1 MFLYALRAPESKRQY
16 PRRLKVFLDYLTDK
30 GELECSSSLEDEC
43 KEFLI
48 KTKENPKWANS
59 QLMEFILFERNR
71 AERGDIVV
79 TTIRNYLKA
88 TKLFLEMNSDVPLVN
103 WKRVIKCLPTP
114 KNTANDRAPTIE
126 EIKKLIDYPDRRIKP
141 IILCMV
147 SGGFRIGAWDYLQQK
162 HVTPI
167 KDKAGHIVA
176 AKMVIYATEPEEYFC
191 FITPEAY
198 DALNE
203 WMEFRKNSGEDVTEE
218 SFLMRDIWSSTEFD
232 TFKNSTLGL
241 VKYPKKLK
249 STGIKSLIER
259 AMRSQ
264 GLAKPLPKGVRRRAW
279 KSGHGYRKFFKTQA
293 EQEMKPANVEL
304 LSGRDIGISQSYYKP
319 TEHQLLEDYMNAIS
333 LLTINDEYR
342 LRKRVY
348 ELSEKEKESEYIIR
362 GKLEEKDKQ
371 IESLK
376 EDELNTAEAIAA
388 ISDRLAKALEDI
400 ELLKQK
406 R

>member
-1 MFLYALRAPESKRQY
+1 
-16 PRRLKVFLDYLTDK
+16 
-30 GELECSSSLEDEC
+30 
-43 KEFLI
+43 
-48 KTKENPKWANS
+48 
-59 QLMEFILFERNR
+59 
-71 AERGDIVV
+71 
-79 TTIRNYLKA
+79 
-88 TKLFLEMNSDVPLVN
+88 
-103 WKRVIKCLPTP
+103 
-114 KNTANDRAPTIE
+114 
-126 EIKKLIDYPDRRIKP
+126 
-141 IILCMV
+141 
-147 SGGFRIGAWDYLQQK
+147 
-162 HVTPI
+162 
-167 KDKAGHIVA
+167 
-176 AKMVIYATEPEEYFC
+176 
-191 FITPEAY
+191 
-198 DALNE
+198 
-203 WMEFRKNSGEDVTEE
+203 MEFRKNSGEDVTEE

-376 EDELNTAEAIAA
+376 EDELSTAEAIAA